1 MEIGNKLVKKK
12 EDVKIFRKRLKALIA
27 FRAAFVT
34 LLLGSSFVFKAGYE
48 RFQHPHAFSYLIAAL
63 YVLTFIYSILI
74 ERIRQLFLFAYI
86 QLILDVI
93 FGITLIYITG
103 GIESWFSF
111 MLVLIVISSSI
122 VLDKRAGYIIA
133 TLSSFLYGILINLQ
147 FHGLLPLNSGRTM
160 EVKDYLYN
168 IFIHIVSFYL
178 VAYLSGYLS
187 SRLERT
193 VKKLDE
199 KDTDLRDLEFFNKEV
214 IESLPSG
221 LFTTD
226 ISGKVLTFNR
236 AAEKIIGCDRHTVIG
251 RRIDEVLPYFKFPF
265 IPCRREEVLK
275 ANGTRK
281 VIGFQITPLKDI
293 NGNDTGFIGI
303 FQDLTELKRYEAEAK
318 RKEKLAA
325 IGELSSNIAHEIRNP
340 LASLKGSIEMLKDG
354 TVPPDNRKRLMDIA
368 LKEMERLNRIIT
380 DFLTYSRPSPPEF
393 QRFELH
399 SILDE
404 TTELLENVE
413 QNKGNISIIKKYNG
427 RLEVNADPQKLRQ
440 VFWNL
445 GINAIEAMPNGGE
458 LIVAT
463 KNTDNTVKIIFQ
475 DTGPGIPKQDIE
487 RIFYPFFTTKESG
500 TGLGLSIAY
509 RIIEEHSGKINVE
522 STPKKGT
529 TFEIILPKI
538 DGKV

>member
-1 MEIGNKLVKKK
+1 MTREHKLKDIT
-12 EDVKIFRKRLKALIA
+12 EDAKAFRKRLKALIG

-34 LLLGSSFVFKAGYE
+34 LLLGSSFIFKAGYD

-63 YVLTFIYSILI
+63 YILTFVYSILI
-74 ERIRQLFLFAYI
+74 ERIKQLYIFAYT
-86 QLILDVI
+86 QLILDVV

-122 VLDKRAGYIIA
+122 VIDKRAGYIIA
-133 TLSSFLYGILINLQ
+133 TLSSFFYGILINLQ
-147 FHGLLPLNSGRTM
+147 FHGLLSLNSGKIM

-199 KDTDLRDLEFFNKEV
+199 KATDLRELEFFNKEV

-226 ISGKVLTFNR
+226 ISGKLLTFNK
-236 AAEKIIGCDRHTVIG
+236 AAEKIIGCERDSVIG

-265 IPCRREEVLK
+265 VQCRREEVIK
-275 ANGTRK
+275 TNGVKK

-293 NGNDTGFIGI
+293 NGNNKGFIGI
-303 FQDLTELKRYEAEAK
+303 FQDLTDLKRYEAEIK

-354 TVPPDNRKRLMDIA
+354 TIPPDNRKRLMEIA
-368 LKEMERLNRIIT
+368 LKEMECLNRIIT
-380 DFLTYSRPSPPEF
+380 DFLTYSKPSQPEIR
-393 QRFELH
+393 RFELH

-404 TTELLENVE
+404 TTELLKNVE
-413 QNKGNISIIKKYNG
+413 QNKGNISIKKKYAG
-427 RLEVNADPQKLRQ
+427 RLEIDADPQKLRQ

-445 GINAIEAMPNGGE
+445 GINAIEAMPKGGE
-458 LIVAT
+458 LVVST
-463 KNTDNTVKIIFQ
+463 KNTDDTIEIIFQ
-475 DTGPGIPKQDIE
+475 DSGAGIAKQDME
-487 RIFYPFFTTKESG
+487 RVFYPFFTTKESG

-522 STPKKGT
+522 SNPGVGT
-529 TFEIILPKI
+529 TFEVILPKT
-538 DGKV
+538 DGKT